1 MNNTRLI
8 ELLAQGVSASQVMT
22 ITGASSEYMKLLLA
36 SPEFVAE
43 VEAKKKGYYKE
54 ADEQEIV
61 GNKYLALEH
70 KILRQIEGQLGN
82 AEFKDALRALE
93 VVSSR
98 QVKMNAANARNALSG
113 SNVAQIRN
121 TVNNITLQ
129 LPSHTIPEYVLNNKQ
144 EVISV
149 GSVGMS
155 PMPGAQVREL
165 FANMLSDKGDS
176 HV

>member
-8 ELLAQGVSASQVMT
+8 ELLAQGVSPSQVMT

-43 VEAKKKGYYKE
+43 VDAKKKGYYRE

-98 QVKMNAANARNALSG
+98 QVKMNAMNARSG
-113 SNVAQIRN
+113 APVAQIRN